1 MQYLQRLPLI
11 LALAGS
17 LFSGL
22 LSSLRLRAH
31 NEVMSHMILSMVIF
45 YFMGLFIRSTVLN
58 IKTQVDEKWVKQEA
72 AEKAQKEKEEAE
84 KMKQEK
90 TEEFL
95 GKSIDYTTN
104 DLGDELFEPLPV
116 SEFIRKELKDN

>member
-22 LSSLRLRAH
+22 ISSLRLRAN
-31 NEVMSHMILSMVIF
+31 NEVISNMLLTMVIF
-45 YFMGLFIRSTVLN
+45 YFSGLFIRSTVLN
-58 IKTQVDEKWVKQEA
+58 IKMQVDKKWVKQEA
-72 AEKAQKEKEEAE
+72 AEKAQREKEEVE
-84 KMKQEK
+84 RKKKEK
-90 TEEFL
+90 TEDFL

-104 DLGDELFEPLPV
+104 DLDDDSFEPLPV
-116 SEFIRKELKDN
+116 SEFIRNELKDN